1 MFATSPC
8 INWDDTHFPS
18 VKAMPVNLLA
28 ELDYY
33 FNLNLDMVESLLMQ
47 NYTVSQMKEF
57 ARELYA
63 STRH

>member
-1 MFATSPC
+1 MLTFSPC
-8 INWDDTHFPS
+8 VNWNDTHFPS
-18 VKAMPVNLLA
+18 VEAMPVTLLA

-47 NYTVSQMKEF
+47 NYTVNQMKEF
-57 ARELYA
+57 ARELYT